1 MQYLKNYGQ
10 FCLQTKHIQLSLASD
25 LFNHQFTCN
34 ASLYIPVCTLHV
46 HICEHTFMSQFERGG
61 FVRNSHRSKLVI
73 IHDCY
78 NAKF

>member
-1 MQYLKNYGQ
+1 MANFAFKPSIYNSHWHL
-10 FCLQTKHIQLSLASD
+10 D

-34 ASLYIPVCTLHV
+34 ASLYIPVCTLHI

-61 FVRNSHRSKLVI
+61 VVRNSHRSKLVI